1 MTFNETL
8 KFEIL
13 KDNIPIGLV
22 LVGRLLFWNNLVNA
36 SNPGTIFIVMP
47 PRGLELGFNYI
58 CSCE

>member
-1 MTFNETL
+1 MAFNETL
-8 KFEIL
+8 EFEIL

-36 SNPGTIFIVMP
+36 SNSGTIFIVMP

-58 CSCE
+58 C